1 MTCSGTKPFMTDAD
15 APAFKRRLFVL
26 RVDQRSS
33 VW

>member
-1 MTCSGTKPFMTDAD
+1 MADAD